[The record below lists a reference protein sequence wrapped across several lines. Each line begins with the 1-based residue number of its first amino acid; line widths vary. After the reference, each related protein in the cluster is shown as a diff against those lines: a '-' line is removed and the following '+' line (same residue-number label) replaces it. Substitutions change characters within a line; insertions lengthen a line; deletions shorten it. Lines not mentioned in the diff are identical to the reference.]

1 MANLESAKK
10 QARQN
15 IVKRERN
22 LARRTAIKTAVKKVL
37 AAIEKND
44 SLDTIQ
50 GLLREAESKLAR
62 AKGKG
67 VVHANTA
74 QRKIGRLAKRVSA
87 LQKEQLAPAKKK

>member
-1 MANLESAKK
+1 MANTESAKK

-22 LARRTAIKTAVKKVL
+22 LARRTAVKTAVKKVL
-37 AAIEKND
+37 ISLEKNE
-44 SLDTIQ
+44 SLEAVK
-50 GLLREAESKLAR
+50 GLFKDAEAKLAR

-67 VVHANTA
+67 IIHSNTA
-74 QRKIGRLAKRVSA
+74 ARKISRLAKRVSA